1 MMTLELL
8 IQKIDEL
15 FETYL
20 DVWEDVCNLESPTD
34 CKEGVDAVGRYFA
47 AKGREF
53 GWKVEILPQAVS
65 GDVVILTMNPDAPDQ
80 PIALSGHIDTVHP
93 VGSFGTPA
101 AHRDKTKIYG
111 PGVTDCKG
119 GAVAA
124 LYAMDALARC
134 GFTDRPVM
142 LLLQSD
148 EEKGSALSGYST
160 IRSICEKA
168 QNAAAFLNCE
178 PSSAG
183 QAILTRKG
191 ILRYEFAI
199 RGKAAHS
206 ADCANGANAIAE
218 AAHKILALEAMKD
231 CAGLTCNCGVIS
243 GGTVANVVAE
253 ECRFIADIR
262 FATAKEMEQARQTVQ
277 RVAGETHVPGCVC
290 TVTEVSR
297 RPAMEKVEKNV
308 DLLRRMN
315 EIFTETGLP
324 TLQASSGAGGSDA
337 AYTTLAGIPCVDS
350 VGTEGGGIHSIHE
363 YGTLESM
370 RTTAQRLA
378 VTVWKL

>member
-1 MMTLELL
+1 MTLELL
-8 IQKIDEL
+8 IQKLDEL
-15 FETYL
+15 FEPYL
-20 DVWEDVCNLESPTD
+20 DVWEDVCNIESPTD
-34 CKEGVDAVGRYFA
+34 FKEGVDAVGRYFA
-47 AKGREF
+47 EKGREF

-65 GDVVILTMNPDAPDQ
+65 GDVVILTMNPDAPGQ

-101 AHRDKTKIYG
+101 VHRDSTKIYG
-111 PGVTDCKG
+111 PGVIDCKG

-124 LYAMDALARC
+124 LYAMDALRQC

-148 EEKGSALSGYST
+148 EEKGSAPSGYST

-191 ILRYEFAI
+191 ILRYEFVI

-206 ADCANGANAIAE
+206 ADCVNGANAIAE

-231 CAGLTCNCGVIS
+231 RTGLTCNCGVIS

-253 ECRFIADIR
+253 ECRFFADIR
-262 FATAKEMEQARQTVQ
+262 FATAAEMEQARRTVQ
-277 RVAGETHVPGCVC
+277 HVADETHVPGCVC
-290 TVTEVSR
+290 TMTEVSR
-297 RPAMEKVEKNV
+297 RPAMEKSERNYA
-308 DLLRRMN
+308 LLERMN
-315 EIFTETGLP
+315 EIFAECGLP
-324 TLQASSGAGGSDA
+324 ILQTSSGAGGSDA

-350 VGTEGGGIHSIHE
+350 IGTEGKGIHSLNE
-363 YGTLESM
+363 YGILESL
-370 RTTAQRLA
+370 RTAAKRLA
-378 VTVWKL
+378 VTVWKI